1 MQIIDTILKAGNEES
16 ERFCPRSGQK
26 EDSDNKA
33 VESRNSFCTKFC
45 VFWMGSA
52 APETREDF
60 DYFTSLRQ
68 VL

>member
-1 MQIIDTILKAGNEES
+1 MQIIDTIFKAGNEES

-26 EDSDNKA
+26 QDNHKA
-33 VESRNSFCTKFC
+33 VETRNRFCTKFC

-60 DYFTSLRQ
+60 DNFTSLRQ